1 MKESFLNFFPLRG
14 KTAAE
19 ISRSILDELEVND
32 LDVIMCRGQGYDNAS
47 TMSGIHS
54 GVQQTIKNI
63 NPKALFVPCEN
74 HTLNLAGVHAIGSSR
89 LSERFFAVL
98 ERLYAFFAASPYRWG
113 VLLKH
118 APITLKRV
126 IDTRW
131 SAHRAAVN
139 ALHTDFDEIMD
150 ALEELCNP
158 SENLNTRGD
167 AHGIQEAIQIFTF
180 FSFLCFWKVIL
191 RESHDAQTYLQ
202 QKGLLLEQFSN
213 KMKAFFHF
221 LVQER
226 DNLVKD
232 SVEAAIKKCTELEI
246 PIEDRIVRRRR
257 RMPGEHAKDAGLSIV
272 EEVRRCMFQALD
284 RFKREADTRFTSIHR
299 LNDMFGF
306 LNPHTLLQSESHKVF
321 SDAFKITYDDEVDFS
336 ELAVEIDR
344 FKRLVLSSETTFD
357 RNATAFDVL
366 QWLVKSCLL
375 DSTPY
380 LCLCLKL
387 YLTIGVSIAS
397 CERSFSK
404 LKMIKSYLRST
415 MSDDRLSA
423 LSILSV
429 ERDYVQQLDFEDIVA
444 DFSSAKLGKFNF
456 DAAIDFLFAKY
467 NCLPFFVVS

>member
-1 MKESFLNFFPLRG
+1 M
-14 KTAAE
+14 
-19 ISRSILDELEVND
+19 
-32 LDVIMCRGQGYDNAS
+32 
-47 TMSGIHS
+47 
-54 GVQQTIKNI
+54 
-63 NPKALFVPCEN
+63 
-74 HTLNLAGVHAIGSSR
+74 
-89 LSERFFAVL
+89 
-98 ERLYAFFAASPYRWG
+98 YAFFAASPYRWG

-139 ALHTDFDEIMD
+139 ALHTGFDEIMD

-167 AHGIQEAIQIFTF
+167 AHGILEAIQSFTF

-213 KMKAFFHF
+213 KMKAYVHF
-221 LVQER
+221 LVEER

-232 SVEAAIKKCTELEI
+232 SVEVAIKKCTELEI
-246 PIEDRIVRRRR
+246 PIEDRRVRRRR
-257 RMPGEHAKDAGLSIV
+257 RMPGEHAEDADLSVV

-284 RFKREADTRFTSIHR
+284 RFKREAETRFTSIHR

-306 LNPHTLLQSESHKVF
+306 LNPHTLLQSESHEVF
-321 SDAFKITYDDEVDFS
+321 SDAFKITNDDEVDFS

-344 FKRLVLSSETTFD
+344 FKRLVLNSETTFD

-423 LSILSV
+423 LSILSI
-429 ERDYVQQLDFEDIVA
+429 ERDYVQQFDFEDIVA
-444 DFSSAKLGKFNF
+444 DFSSAKARKVQF
-456 DAAIDFLFAKY
+456 
-467 NCLPFFVVS
+467 